1 MKRLVFTTLFTVM
14 LLALTACGFDAEQ
27 AQPEINAP
35 DMNISVDLPEDDA
48 NDSTD
53 LQDDEIRLIT
63 NADISDEEVHLLYQR
78 AVETLS
84 WFDLTT
90 MPGESLGWDG
100 AIEMYGIRYD
110 VRVIHDRISNLA
122 ELREY
127 LSEIFTEDLVDT
139 LFANFVHEGSIR
151 RFIDIDGVLHTFGAD
166 RVTNILAGEI
176 RYDVIR
182 QSPGE
187 IIFQVSVDIHDWDTP
202 WYERNPDNAVDTEIS
217 DFVLVNVDGA
227 WLFTDFWLVV

>member
-1 MKRLVFTTLFTVM
+1 MKRLAFATLFAVL
-14 LLALTACGFDAEQ
+14 LLALTTCGSGAEQ

-35 DMNISVDLPEDDA
+35 DMDISAALPEDGT
-48 NDSTD
+48 NDLAD
-53 LQDDEIRLIT
+53 LQEDEVRLVT

-78 AVETLS
+78 AVESLS

-110 VRVIHDRISNLA
+110 VRVVHDRINSLA
-122 ELREY
+122 ELKEY
-127 LSEIFTEDLVDT
+127 LSEIFTEDFVDT
-139 LFANFVHEGSIR
+139 LFANYVYEGPIR

-166 RVTNILAGEI
+166 RGTNILAGEI
-176 RYDVIR
+176 RYAVIR
-182 QSPGE
+182 QSAGE
-187 IIFQVSVDIHDWDTP
+187 IIYQVSVDIHDWDTP
-202 WYERNPDNAVDTEIS
+202 WYERNPDNAVDIEIS